1 MAYATFNT
9 QRHSTL
15 GNALYSLTLVALTT
29 FPRKASREP
38 IFAYALVYDESLL
51 ALAHDTPPY
60 ALALLLDR

>member
-38 IFAYALVYDESLL
+38 MPALVLDESLL
-51 ALAHDTPPY
+51 VSAHDTPPF
-60 ALALLLDR
+60 ALALLYDR

>member
-38 IFAYALVYDESLL
+38 MLALVLDESLL

-60 ALALLLDR
+60 ALALLYDR

>member
-38 IFAYALVYDESLL
+38 MLAYVYDES
-51 ALAHDTPPY
+51 
-60 ALALLLDR
+60 

>member
-38 IFAYALVYDESLL
+38 MLALVLDESWLVL
-51 ALAHDTPPY
+51 AYDTPPF
-60 ALALLLDR
+60 AFALLFDR